1 MGKRGVQMRGFVK
14 PIVVVS
20 KCLGFANCR
29 YNGVTI
35 PDDLVEKLKGHVEYN
50 TVCPEVEIGLGIPRN
65 PVRVVSVKGGLRLM
79 QPATKMDITD
89 KMTDFIEQFLESL
102 KEVDGFILKYRSP
115 SCGIKDVKVYQS
127 MEKGSAKMKGA
138 GFFGGTVLERFSDLA
153 VEDEGRLKNFKI
165 REHFLTRLFSL
176 ADFRRVKKSGSKG
189 ELVRFHTANKFLL
202 MAYNQK
208 ELRILGRIVA
218 NQDKKPLSK
227 VLTGYGEHFERAL
240 SRTVKYTSNINVLMH
255 ALGGFSRKLISRE
268 KTYFLETLERYRNG
282 KIPLSAALGIMR
294 AWIVRFESD
303 YLMKQTYFLP
313 YPEELVE
320 ITDSGKGSNL

>member
-1 MGKRGVQMRGFVK
+1 MREFVK

-35 PDDLVEKLKGHVEYN
+35 PDDLVEKLKDHVDYN
-50 TVCPEVEIGLGIPRN
+50 TVCPEVEVGLGVPRN
-65 PVRVVSVKGGLRLM
+65 PVRVVSVKGELRLI
-79 QPATKMDITD
+79 QPATKADFTD
-89 KMTDFIEQFLESL
+89 KMIDFTEHFLESL

-127 MEKGSAKMKGA
+127 IEKGPAKMKGA
-138 GFFGGTVLERFSDLA
+138 GFFGGRALERFSGLA

-176 ADFRRVKKSGSKG
+176 ADFRRVKRSGSMG
-189 ELVRFHTANKFLL
+189 ELVRFHAANKFLL

-218 NQDKKPLSK
+218 NQNKKPLSE
-227 VLTGYGEHFERAL
+227 VLTSYGEHFERAL

-255 ALGGFSRKLISRE
+255 ALGGFSRELVSRE
-268 KTYFLETLERYRNG
+268 KAYFLETLERYRNG

-294 AWIVRFESD
+294 AWAVRFETG
-303 YLMKQTYFLP
+303 YLMKQSYFSP

-320 ITDSGKGSNL
+320 ITDSGKGRDL